1 MICHLLVVSTSIGIS
16 ASPITRRARSITAAS
31 LRSGSPWAGSY
42 MNSITHSFQGRTQI
56 KVPLPTQ

>member
-1 MICHLLVVSTSIGIS
+1 MLVDSTSTGIS
-16 ASPITRRARSITAAS
+16 TSPMTRRARSITAAS

-42 MNSITHSFQGRTQI
+42 MNSITHSFQGFTQM